1 MADNTRPDLHTPFL
15 LPVRPWHPRSPLDT
29 GGVAGGEVQAV
40 ETLLQELLPSQPV
53 EAGPHP

>member
-1 MADNTRPDLHTPFL
+1 MADNTRPDLDTPCL
-15 LPVRPWHPRSPLDT
+15 LSVRPWHPRSALDT
-29 GGVAGGEVQAV
+29 GGVTGGEVQAV